1 MASRTQPFSAAP
13 SVHAIYRW
21 MLMARVAWQSI
32 DGEENA
38 RRKKTLFYFYHVAF
52 CRRACAHKD
61 GVRAYLMIVVAKSRV
76 GSVIWTIPLWMQSLV
91 GMKAKHSFQSWSRRS
106 HLNLMPTRYLVTL
119 T

>member
-1 MASRTQPFSAAP
+1 MLCRLALTFFVSPFHRQHLQILQSEAP
-13 SVHAIYRW
+13 NLKAELRPATGAVVVSCVVVDRIGQIE
-21 MLMARVAWQSI
+21 AR
-32 DGEENA
+32 
-38 RRKKTLFYFYHVAF
+38 
-52 CRRACAHKD
+52 
-61 GVRAYLMIVVAKSRV
+61 LMIVVAKSRV